1 MGSFL
6 MAVLAFA
13 LVTSVGAGV
22 ALQSAG
28 TAPHTNAG
36 LQCGDDHTDKVDHD
50 GTHEVNESR
59 EDSETAEHIATA
71 GHLERSE
78 HNETRDLEANETADH
93 GDRDDTEVC
102 EPNETSG
109 SQESMDLDVNEME
122 DEAST

>member
-1 MGSFL
+1 MGSLL

-59 EDSETAEHIATA
+59 EDNETAEHIATA

-78 HNETRDLEANETADH
+78 HNETRDHEANET
-93 GDRDDTEVC
+93 T
-102 EPNETSG
+102 G
-109 SQESMDLDVNEME
+109 SQESMDRDVNETE
-122 DEAST
+122 DETSS

>member
-22 ALQSAG
+22 ALHTAG
-28 TAPHTNAG
+28 TAPHANED
-36 LQCGDDHTDKVDHD
+36 LQCGDDHNDTVEHN

-59 EDSETAEHIATA
+59 DDNETAEHTAAA

-78 HNETRDLEANETADH
+78 HNETRDHNETAEH
-93 GDRDDTEVC
+93 GDRDDGEVC
-102 EPNETSG
+102 GPNETSG
-109 SQESMDLDVNEME
+109 SQESMDRDVNETE
-122 DEAST
+122 DETSS